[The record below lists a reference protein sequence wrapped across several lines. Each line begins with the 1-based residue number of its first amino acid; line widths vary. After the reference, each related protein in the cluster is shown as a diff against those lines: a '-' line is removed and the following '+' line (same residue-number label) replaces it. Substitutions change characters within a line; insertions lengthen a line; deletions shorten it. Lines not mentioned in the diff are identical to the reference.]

1 MVQYIPKQQEQKQL
15 PVHTPLEGLVM
26 ATRAGDVDAGLLLYL
41 QREAGIDAA
50 QMEKLLQKESGLL
63 GLSGVSGDMRVLL
76 AADKPEAKSAIAL
89 YCYRAKKYIG
99 AYLAALGG
107 ADAVLFGGGVGE
119 NSPVIRARILAG
131 MEWCGL
137 KLDTAANQTSEMQG
151 GRISPA
157 GSRIEISVIRVNEAL
172 IMAKSAA
179 GLLRGK

>member
-1 MVQYIPKQQEQKQL
+1 
-15 PVHTPLEGLVM
+15 M

-50 QMEKLLQKESGLL
+50 QMEKLLQKESGLP

-131 MEWCGL
+131 ME
-137 KLDTAANQTSEMQG
+137 
-151 GRISPA
+151 
-157 GSRIEISVIRVNEAL
+157 
-172 IMAKSAA
+172 
-179 GLLRGK
+179 